1 MIKEQ
6 AGMLRQVVDRLAV
19 ALQMD
24 RAVGSDP
31 ARALKKESRNYRKLN
46 KEMSCHGLKWH
57 TGIY

>member
-6 AGMLRQVVDRLAV
+6 AGMLRQGFVDRLAV

-31 ARALKKESRNYRKLN
+31 ARALKEGK
-46 KEMSCHGLKWH
+46 
-57 TGIY
+57 